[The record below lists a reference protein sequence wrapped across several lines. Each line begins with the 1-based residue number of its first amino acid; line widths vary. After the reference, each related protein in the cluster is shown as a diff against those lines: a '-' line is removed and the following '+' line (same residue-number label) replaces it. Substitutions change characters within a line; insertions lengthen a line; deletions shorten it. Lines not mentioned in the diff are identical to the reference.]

1 MYIYASLKLNLQL
14 YALYFNLSRMYQK
27 FIWPWFWNLFWYICI
42 CILKCMCTY
51 SKCKQHC
58 INEQPSRENF
68 TLCKKFQILYQ
79 YLRLYAAHFWF
90 FQVNSLFRVRKIESS
105 SVLCFSR
112 HSYCV
117 LYFDRNLWAFH
128 LHLKT
133 AATTTLHTYDYII

>member
-1 MYIYASLKLNLQL
+1 MHYIS
-14 YALYFNLSRMYQK
+14 
-27 FIWPWFWNLFWYICI
+27 IWAECTKNLFDLDFEISSDIYVSVYLNACVHIQNVNNIASMSSLLGKTSLCARNSKFCTNICAY
-42 CILKCMCTY
+42 M
-51 SKCKQHC
+51 S
-58 INEQPSRENF
+58 
-68 TLCKKFQILYQ
+68 
-79 YLRLYAAHFWF
+79 AHFWF